1 MRKKKEELS
10 ISVTPVKLKPIFGLN
25 PPVYLTIIY
34 VSIILIILFVVGFL
48 PGIIS
53 SGKRVTFNSPVAFSS
68 VYIDDNYV
76 GTTPITTFL
85 SPGEHSVLYSYK
97 DVGSVSETIDVSHPL
112 FLTWLIPRTQS
123 ETSDFYLDESSI
135 SSYLDEIKREII
147 RYSAVLEYD
156 DVTHYPPLFES
167 AINTLIEGNI
177 TQATI
182 IDSFLLDSSLFIT
195 SHEMLDDVTKALDIL
210 EENNYD
216 IKRISDEV
224 IKIASLFDE
233 NSSKSTPLEETLE
246 TADSTYTTLAYGSM
260 RIEGSLFEEH
270 TSVIGKQSLLTYPGV
285 EQLQQE
291 VTVESFTISNREISE
306 YQYAQFIEENRKWA
320 KNNIDSLIEEGLVD
334 EAYLEGIFPT
344 TSIISTIPIRN
355 ISYYAAKAFSEW
367 VAKKSGKEVML
378 PSNNEIELAI
388 SASNREYQKSLF
400 MPSNILTPI
409 ALLGGVW
416 ELTRDEY
423 IPLTRYL
430 QRTIEDKEL
439 IEDVIIK
446 GGSYLNNAATVDKAS
461 IGVMKKNQ
469 CSATTGFR
477 IVWK

>member
-1 MRKKKEELS
+1 M
-10 ISVTPVKLKPIFGLN
+10 
-25 PPVYLTIIY
+25 
-34 VSIILIILFVVGFL
+34 
-48 PGIIS
+48 
-53 SGKRVTFNSPVAFSS
+53 
-68 VYIDDNYV
+68 

-85 SPGEHSVLYSYK
+85 SPGEHSVVYSYK
-97 DVGSVSETIDVSHPL
+97 DVGSVSETINVSHPL

-123 ETSDFYLDESSI
+123 ETSNFYLDESSI

-147 RYSAVLEYD
+147 HYSAVLEFD

-195 SHEMLDDVTKALDIL
+195 SNEMLDDLTKALEIL

-216 IKRISDEV
+216 IKGFSDEV

-233 NSSKSTPLEETLE
+233 NSTKSTLFEETAKA
-246 TADSTYTTLAYGSM
+246 TDSTYTTLEYGSM
-260 RIEGSLFEEH
+260 SIEGSFFEDH
-270 TSVIGKQSLLTYPGV
+270 ITIIGKQSLLTYPGV

-291 VTVESFTISNREISE
+291 ATVESFNISNREISE
-306 YQYAQFIEENRKWA
+306 YQYAQFIEENSKWA
-320 KNNIDSLIEEGLVD
+320 KQNIDSLIEEGLVD
-334 EAYLEGIFPT
+334 EAYLKGIFPT
-344 TSIISTIPIRN
+344 TSIMSTIPVRN

-367 VAKKSGKEVML
+367 VATKSTKEVML

-388 SASNREYQKSLF
+388 SASNNAYQKSLF
-400 MPSNILTPI
+400 LPSARQSPI

-423 IPLTRYL
+423 IPLARYL
-430 QRTIEDKEL
+430 HRTVENTQL
-439 IEDVIIK
+439 IEDIIIK
-446 GGSYLNNAATVDKAS
+446 GGSYLNSAATVDKAS